1 MFRMRKAGTKASNF
15 KLAQSQMM
23 VYLILIFVLL
33 IAQLASPGYLA
44 LNHVAGIL
52 RLSSFLGI
60 AAIGQTFAI
69 LIGGIDLSIAN
80 VITFANVIAAQVMS
94 GSDSNMLAALLWV
107 LLMGAAVGVINAL
120 GIRFLKIPPFI
131 MTLGVGTIIRGI
143 FLIYTNGAPKGNAA
157 PLLRAICGQ
166 SMMGVVSGIVI
177 IWLILSIAVVIIQ
190 KITPYGRQIYA
201 IGINEQA
208 SRYSGIPTGRIIF
221 SVYILSA
228 VFAALAGYFLVG
240 YTGTSFLDVGSD
252 YNTTTIA
259 AVVIGGT
266 AITGGK
272 GGYIGTFAGAIMMT
286 VLNDF
291 LTIVNI
297 PTAGRQIAQ
306 GFIIL
311 ALVLVYSRGKKHN
324 Q

>member
-1 MFRMRKAGTKASNF
+1 MNKKV
-15 KLAQSQMM
+15 KLASSQMM
-23 VYLILIFVLL
+23 VYVIMVAVLIV
-33 IAQLASPGYLA
+33 AQLFSPGYLQF
-44 LNHVAGIL
+44 NHIVGIL

-69 LIGGIDLSIAN
+69 LTGGIDLSIAN
-80 VITFANVIAAQVMS
+80 VITFANVIGAQVMA
-94 GSDSNMLAALLWV
+94 GTNAKIVPALLII
-107 LLMGAAVGVINAL
+107 LLMGAIVGLINGF

-131 MTLGVGTIIRGI
+131 MTLGVGTIIQGI
-143 FLIYTNGAPKGNAA
+143 FLIYTKGAPKGNAA
-157 PLLRAICGQ
+157 PALRAICGK
-166 SMMGVVSGIVI
+166 SMFGIVSGIVI
-177 IWLILSIAVVIIQ
+177 IWLILATVAVIVL
-190 KITPYGRQIYA
+190 KKTPYGRRIYA
-201 IGINEQA
+201 VGINEQA
-208 SRYSGIPTGRIIF
+208 ARFSGINTGRVIF

-228 VFAALAGYFLVG
+228 MIAALAGFFLVG
-240 YTGTSFLDVGSD
+240 YTGTSFLDVGTP

-272 GGYIGTFAGAIMMT
+272 GGYIGTLAGAIIMT

-297 PTAGRQIAQ
+297 PEAGRQVAQ
-306 GFIIL
+306 GLIIV
-311 ALVLVYSRGKKHN
+311 ALVLVYGQNKKHR

>member
-1 MFRMRKAGTKASNF
+1 
-15 KLAQSQMM
+15 
-23 VYLILIFVLL
+23 
-33 IAQLASPGYLA
+33 
-44 LNHVAGIL
+44 
-52 RLSSFLGI
+52 
-60 AAIGQTFAI
+60 
-69 LIGGIDLSIAN
+69 
-80 VITFANVIAAQVMS
+80 
-94 GSDSNMLAALLWV
+94 
-107 LLMGAAVGVINAL
+107 
-120 GIRFLKIPPFI
+120 
-131 MTLGVGTIIRGI
+131 
-143 FLIYTNGAPKGNAA
+143 
-157 PLLRAICGQ
+157 
-166 SMMGVVSGIVI
+166 MMGVVSGIVI

>member
-1 MFRMRKAGTKASNF
+1 MFRMRKAGTKASNII
-15 KLAQSQMM
+15 LAQSQMM